1 MPKAALDA
9 LKKHKEKSEDKED
22 KKDVKDVKE
31 WICTKTILKK
41 IRSNGCRLRYESLLT
56 K

>member
-9 LKKHKEKSEDKED
+9 LKKHKEKSEDKDAED

-31 WICTKTILKK
+31 EDMPYDDKK
-41 IRSNGCRLRYESLLT
+41 REKNGACKS
-56 K
+56 